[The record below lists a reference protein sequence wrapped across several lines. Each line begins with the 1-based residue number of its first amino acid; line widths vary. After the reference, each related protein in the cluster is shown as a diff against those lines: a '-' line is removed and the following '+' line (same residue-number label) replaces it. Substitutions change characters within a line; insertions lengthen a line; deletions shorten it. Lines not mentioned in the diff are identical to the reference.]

1 MILAELN
8 RLIQDQSN
16 DVTLLEI
23 LEQHILE
30 AMSTEGSLIRFYCQP
45 AKLMAEASLLSV
57 ESLEENFMVSI
68 DYYSAILAGTV
79 SLIDK
84 LSEAENLLS

>member
-1 MILAELN
+1 
-8 RLIQDQSN
+8 
-16 DVTLLEI
+16 
-23 LEQHILE
+23 
-30 AMSTEGSLIRFYCQP
+30 
-45 AKLMAEASLLSV
+45 MAEASLLSV